1 MPEPITQQDRIAQ
14 ALIDRITYLEK
25 ENRRLKKVRSSNERW
40 IRNEW
45 KEKRENGTRDIRLVY

>member
-25 ENRRLKKVRSSNERW
+25 ENRRLKKVRSSG
-40 IRNEW
+40 I
-45 KEKRENGTRDIRLVY
+45 KRK